1 MATLSEQQIDKI
13 FDLIVDNGVSY
24 ESLQVDLL
32 DHVCCMVEQKM
43 DEGKSFGDSLK
54 LALQEF
60 GYKHFSEIQEA
71 TIYLLTLK
79 QRKMKKTTGIIGII
93 SSLLVISG
101 VFFKIMHWPGA
112 GILLVIGLVLIGVIV
127 FPLMAT
133 LDINNASGNM
143 KKLTASIGYFAAVLL
158 SIATL
163 FKIMHWPGATIT
175 YYSGLSL
182 LVFVFIPL
190 FTIKNYKT
198 AENKIMAIAKST
210 LILAGVVIFWGLM
223 PTGDVSHLE
232 KTHKPYHQ
240 HVSK

>member
-93 SSLLVISG
+93 SSLLVIGG

-133 LDINNASGNM
+133 LDINNASSIM
-143 KKLTASIGYFAAVLL
+143 KKVTASIGYLAAILL
-158 SIATL
+158 SLATL
-163 FKIMHWPGATIT
+163 FKIMHWPGATII

-210 LILAGVVIFWGLM
+210 LILAGVVIFLGLM
-223 PTGDVSHLE
+223 PKGNVSHLG
-232 KTHKPYHQ
+232 KTHQSYHQ

>member
-93 SSLLVISG
+93 SSLLVIGG
-101 VFFKIMHWPGA
+101 VFLKINHMPGA
-112 GILLVIGLVLIGVIV
+112 GITLVIGLVLIGIIV

-133 LDINNASGNM
+133 LDINNC
-143 KKLTASIGYFAAVLL
+143 LL
-158 SIATL
+158 YTS
-163 FKIMHWPGATIT
+163 PSPRDRG
-175 YYSGLSL
+175 
-182 LVFVFIPL
+182 
-190 FTIKNYKT
+190 
-198 AENKIMAIAKST
+198 
-210 LILAGVVIFWGLM
+210 
-223 PTGDVSHLE
+223 
-232 KTHKPYHQ
+232 
-240 HVSK
+240 